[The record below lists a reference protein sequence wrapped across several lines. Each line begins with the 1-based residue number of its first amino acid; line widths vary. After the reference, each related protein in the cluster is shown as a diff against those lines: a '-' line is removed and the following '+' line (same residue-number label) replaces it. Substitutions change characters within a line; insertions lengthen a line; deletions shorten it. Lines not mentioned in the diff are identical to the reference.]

1 MSYIIKTRDDFWL
14 DDISALTYG
23 LAVDMPQPV
32 PMARQRVTKYQS
44 GDTDTS
50 TPDDSFEDVRYTL
63 TARRIKSPDNFIAS
77 DLYAALATARTLRL
91 TRNADRYYKIASVV
105 DVVPTASLRGNEQV
119 YKITLLLSPFA
130 YHTTNPEIEPENN
143 IITNPGTRYSRP
155 IYMISPVSAGGSVH
169 TRTGSIAVN
178 GQVLTVDFT
187 STFEDHTIIVDA
199 ERMIAYESSTHENWT
214 RHTSGLFP
222 FLSSGNNSIVATDCA
237 VKIIGNWRDY

>member
-14 DDISALTYG
+14 DGISALAYG

-32 PMARQRVTKYQS
+32 PMARQRVTTYQS

-63 TARRIKSPDNFIAS
+63 TARRIKSPDNFRAP
-77 DLYAALATARTLRL
+77 DLYAALAAARTLRL

-130 YHTTNPEIEPENN
+130 YHTTNPEIAPENN
-143 IITNPGTRYSRP
+143 VITNPGTRFSRP
-155 IYMISPVSAGGSVH
+155 IYKITNNSAGGQVYQSS
-169 TRTGSIAVN
+169 GSITVN
-178 GQVLTVDFT
+178 GQHLQIDFGGSSQKTVV
-187 STFEDHTIIVDA
+187 VDA
-199 ERMIAYESSTHENWT
+199 EKMIAYDSSTHENLT
-214 RHTSGLFP
+214 RFTAGLFP
-222 FLSSGNNSIVATDCA
+222 FLAPGDNAITTSHCTVR
-237 VKIIGNWRDY
+237 VIGNWRDY

>member
-32 PMARQRVTKYQS
+32 PMARQRITKYQS

-130 YHTTNPEIEPENN
+130 YHTTNPEIAPENN
-143 IITNPGTRYSRP
+143 VITNPGTRFSRP
-155 IYMISPVSAGGSVH
+155 VYKITNTSAGGQVYY
-169 TRTGSIAVN
+169 TNGSITVN
-178 GQVLTVDFT
+178 GQELQIDFGGASQKTVV
-187 STFEDHTIIVDA
+187 VDA
-199 ERMIAYESSTHENWT
+199 EKMIAYDDSTHENLT
-214 RHTSGLFP
+214 RFTAGLFP
-222 FLSSGNNSIVATDCA
+222 FLSPGDNAIVTDQCT
-237 VKIIGNWRDY
+237 VTVVGNWRDY